1 MPEYSITDAE
11 RNQPMTS
18 PPSKSAIPSDSNNPL
33 VAAEYKALRDEILNR
48 LNFRYQL
55 LNLTLIIAGT
65 LLAAGVHADVSAAVL
80 LVYPLLAAFLA
91 AGWVHNGHTIVP
103 LSRYIR
109 DELEGKYSGPGW
121 ESYLQSHADR
131 RFLYEGLGL
140 IYAAGIFLS
149 TAIISLVLGVL
160 KTTGSP
166 TDIVLIVLD
175 VLAVVFIAAILLVN
189 GRLYQNVQAPR

>member
-1 MPEYSITDAE
+1 MVNTPQAPVA
-11 RNQPMTS
+11 RG
-18 PPSKSAIPSDSNNPL
+18 DSTNPL
-33 VAAEYKALRDEILNR
+33 VAAEYKALRDELLNR

-80 LVYPLLAAFLA
+80 LVCPLLAAFLA
-91 AGWVHNGHTIVP
+91 AGWVHNGNTIIP

-109 DELEGKYSGPGW
+109 DELEVKYSGLGW
-121 ESYLQSHADR
+121 EHYLQKHADH

-140 IYAAGIFLS
+140 VYAAGIFLS
-149 TAIISLVLGVL
+149 TSIISLVLGLL

-166 TDIVLIVLD
+166 TDIVLILMD
-175 VLAVVFIAAILLVN
+175 GLSIVFIGVIFLVN
-189 GRLYQNVQAPR
+189 RQLYRKHASA

>member
-1 MPEYSITDAE
+1 
-11 RNQPMTS
+11 MTT
-18 PPSKSAIPSDSNNPL
+18 PSDKPALHSDPNNPL

-48 LNFRYQL
+48 VNFRYQL

-91 AGWVHNGHTIVP
+91 AGWVHNGNTIIP
-103 LSRYIR
+103 LSQYIR
-109 DELEGKYSGPGW
+109 DELEAKYSGLGW
-121 ESYLQSHADR
+121 ETYLHSHADR

-149 TAIISLVLGVL
+149 TAIVSLVLGIL
-160 KTTGSP
+160 KTTGTSI
-166 TDIVLIVLD
+166 DLLLIVVD
-175 VLAVVFIAAILLVN
+175 ILAIAFIVMILLLHRSASQRVVRGS
-189 GRLYQNVQAPR
+189 GRAL

>member
-1 MPEYSITDAE
+1 
-11 RNQPMTS
+11 MTS
-18 PPSKSAIPSDSNNPL
+18 IPQKPAEPGNFNNPL
-33 VAAEYKALRDEILNR
+33 VAAEYRALRDELLNR

-91 AGWVHNGHTIVP
+91 AGWVHNGNTIVP
-103 LSRYIR
+103 LTRYIR
-109 DELEGKYSGPGW
+109 DELEVKYSGLGW
-121 ESYLQSHADR
+121 ESYLYTHADH

-149 TAIISLVLGVL
+149 TSIVSLVLGLL
-160 KTTGSP
+160 KTTGNP
-166 TDIVLIVLD
+166 TDIVLTVLD
-175 VLAVVFIAAILLVN
+175 GIAIVFVVVIFLLSQ
-189 GRLYQNVQAPR
+189 RLYRSQTSRADFGSDTPAL